1 MVCQCGKRHPHST
14 VKIESQFAELVS
26 MDFLHLETCQH
37 GYEYILVVMD
47 HYTRFAQGY
56 DTKNKVAK
64 TVVEKVFNDFA
75 LSRDSRVSRENTPRS
90 GQRI

>member
-1 MVCQCGKRHPHST
+1 
-14 VKIESQFAELVS
+14 